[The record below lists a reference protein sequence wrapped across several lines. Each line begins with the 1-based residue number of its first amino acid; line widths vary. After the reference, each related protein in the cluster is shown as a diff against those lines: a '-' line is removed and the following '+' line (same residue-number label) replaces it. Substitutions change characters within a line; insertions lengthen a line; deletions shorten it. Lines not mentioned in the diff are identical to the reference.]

1 MTKEE
6 IITIINN
13 WETYCAEMDSLEYP
27 VSNSDFVDRYLDKYA
42 NQKKE
47 VNYQCNKCGAIYTSS
62 SDYVGCCTMHDINRT
77 SGVCG
82 GELIKKEVKQ
92 VSDESI

>member
-6 IITIINN
+6 IRKLLIDYHCYIFYLHCPIEKIDNRVDKFIG
-13 WETYCAEMDSLEYP
+13 EFAEE
-27 VSNSDFVDRYLDKYA
+27 YA

-82 GELIKKEVKQ
+82 GELIKKI
-92 VSDESI
+92 DNNGSI